1 MTGMEDNGA
10 DRFDELLDAVL
21 DGAADEAQAAAFN
34 LLLERDP
41 ERREAYLRQVRMH
54 VLLGACPALR
64 ENGGRKTGDG
74 RRRLSVGWR
83 VAAAAAAFLAGLAV
97 WRMSRPAS
105 PVSEAALVQKVLSPV
120 MTVRASRHGQWAD
133 GREVTAGT
141 VLPAGVWEWQSGLV
155 ELVTCDGTVLLVE
168 APAALEMVNPLY
180 ARLISGNVVVR
191 MPKGRSGF
199 VVETREMKVFDL
211 GTEFGV
217 SALSGGESQVQVFDG
232 KVRAET
238 ADNAVR
244 RELRAG
250 DTAKATVRGGL
261 VAEAYDEKRFI
272 RRFPPDTNLA
282 RACGVLYSR
291 SVLEAVRVAYAKHP
305 ITVDGELSEWDRQV
319 AFKSACA
326 APYAETY
333 WLEGLMMYDAT
344 NLYLAAHVGD
354 PDPMC
359 NVAPAGFEF
368 AGGSVIVRVSADKKQ
383 GWPLKGTMFVNGAFD
398 QSRSRIGPEARS
410 GRISNM
416 VMWYDAQARRARMR
430 LNCGLDEHLKQIDPA
445 GYEGVFK
452 KDIDGRGYTL
462 EYAVP
467 WRLLNCADDPP
478 CGGDELAALW
488 MVHWSDNDGRIARG
502 QLVEVTNRRPHPQDK
517 IPPYLFFQNGPSWG
531 KAVYLRENE

>member
-238 ADNAVR
+238 ADCAMR
-244 RELRAG
+244 WELRAG
-250 DTAKATVRGGL
+250 DTAKATTGGGL
-261 VAEAYDEKRFI
+261 ISETYDEKRFI
-272 RRFPPDTNLA
+272 RRFPPVVNPE
-282 RACGVLYSR
+282 RPSGVLYSR
-291 SVLEAVRVAYAKHP
+291 SRVETVRVARAAHP
-305 ITVDGELSEWDRQV
+305 IAVDGDLAEWNRQT
-319 AFKSACA
+319 AFKSTCD

-333 WLEGLMMYDAT
+333 WLEGMMMYDAA

-354 PDPMC
+354 PDPMR
-359 NVAPAGFEF
+359 NTAPEGFEF
-368 AGGSVIVRVSADKKQ
+368 AGGSVIVRVSTDKTQ
-383 GWPLKGTMFVNGAFD
+383 GWPLKGSLFD
-398 QSRSRIGPEARS
+398 GGVYDFGRSRVSKEARS
-410 GRISNM
+410 ERITS
-416 VMWYDAQARRARMR
+416 VVLWYDAQAGCAR
-430 LNCGLDEHLKQIDPA
+430 LKLERGIDLHDQRIDPP
-445 GYEGVFK
+445 GWRGVFR
-452 KDIDGRGYTL
+452 KDADGCGYTL
-462 EYAVP
+462 EYAIP
-467 WRLLNCADDPP
+467 WRLFNCADDPP
-478 CGGDELAALW
+478 RSGDALAVLW
-488 MVHWSDNDGRIARG
+488 MSHWSDADGRIARG
-502 QLVEVTNRRPHPQDK
+502 QLVEVTNRHVRRQEG
-517 IPPYLFFQNGPSWG
+517 IAPYNFFQNGPNWG
-531 KAVYLRENE
+531 RAEYQ